1 MGSLDSECLL
11 EEEAS
16 KACQE
21 YSEKLDQLNAFV
33 KAQGP
38 FVEQLKEMASDLQQ
52 VKLTAA
58 KVTPAKDSPELRAA
72 LEAAKKA
79 GEEFGNT
86 SPEAALAWETV
97 EEIAA
102 ASNAPALGG
111 KLTDECLVEA
121 IEACEALDE
130 LNKALNLD

>member
-1 MGSLDSECLL
+1 MAEVSVPGR
-11 EEEAS
+11 
-16 KACQE
+16 
-21 YSEKLDQLNAFV
+21 FV
-33 KAQGP
+33 
-38 FVEQLKEMASDLQQ
+38 FDLP
-52 VKLTAA
+52 T
-58 KVTPAKDSPELRAA
+58 
-72 LEAAKKA
+72 
-79 GEEFGNT
+79 
-86 SPEAALAWETV
+86 PEAALAWETV